1 MSAKKASKLSPAK
14 VKLAAGA
21 MIRAAL
27 SPEQQTMLGLLDDAT
42 ALDMVVELIRDDAKA
57 KQEAARR
64 KAAAR
69 VPLVAP
75 RYAKTLAQG
84 ILATLTAHAGAKT
97 VPAPWASLAQS
108 ALHASYMAASVPT
121 LSTHDAHPGSRAG
134 VVMVD
139 MRKPEEFSTSA
150 GELTFASVLARVTGE
165 PRP

>member
-1 MSAKKASKLSPAK
+1 MKTAKKPTKNELR
-14 VKLAAGA
+14 LAGVVLAVAVG
-21 MIRAAL
+21 
-27 SPEQQTMLGLLDDAT
+27 PEDLAT
-42 ALDMVVELIRDDAKA
+42 LALDGSFATFAAYLKG
-57 KQEAARR
+57 EASALRESRR
-64 KAAAR
+64 KKAAAR

-84 ILATLTAHAGAKT
+84 ILAMLAAHVAAKT
-97 VPAPWASLAQS
+97 QPAPWASLAQP
-108 ALHASYMAASVPT
+108 ALHAAYMAGSVPT

-139 MRKPEEFSTSA
+139 LRKPEEFSTAA